1 MTLKDPTSTNVLS
14 DIFWEA
20 ACARHRIPLFRNSQ
34 FSRCW
39 LESGGHTYRQVTN
52 MQVRWWL
59 FEQSSSFF
67 QSYLIFPLPPPTAR
81 NQKCSPKEFLSQR
94 LWEEERVWGV
104 QHQTS
109 VTQMHLSKG
118 RTVTKK
124 DIWEIS
130 LVVQWLRICAS
141 TAGVTGLIPAGEL
154 RSHRPHCATKKK
166 PNSWVYLSYT
176 CPLLVFP
183 CLFCFSPPPPP
194 GIHWPYWSIS
204 FSLQKI
210 ESIAFLLIL
219 ILGSF

>member
-14 DIFWEA
+14 GIFWEA
-20 ACARHRIPLFRNSQ
+20 ACARHRVPLFRNSQ

-67 QSYLIFPLPPPTAR
+67 QSYLIFPLPSPTAR

-94 LWEEERVWGV
+94 LWGEKRVWGV

-118 RTVTKK
+118 
-124 DIWEIS
+124 E
-130 LVVQWLRICAS
+130 
-141 TAGVTGLIPAGEL
+141 
-154 RSHRPHCATKKK
+154 
-166 PNSWVYLSYT
+166 YLSD
-176 CPLLVFP
+176 LGLVRRR
-183 CLFCFSPPPPP
+183 
-194 GIHWPYWSIS
+194 YE
-204 FSLQKI
+204 LQITLPSQLNRITKI
-210 ESIAFLLIL
+210 EK
-219 ILGSF
+219 LGLWKAKAT